1 MNDTRNATRSIGQDR
16 AEERGTNMKTTNRT
30 NDAGRS
36 PGLRT
41 KFISIVATGA
51 LALALLAGAAV
62 VHGPA
67 VFAEEEGLIPQTP
80 DQDTAIC
87 DNAGGDPEM
96 DFDDSGAVLEV
107 ECSFPDG
114 SGWACGD
121 VGFGYTCATW
131 GDNEAHDLGDAPGL
145 PIPPL
150 DLAPIDPPE
159 PPDLGLGDAPEDG
172 DVFVDPPEPGDEPDE
187 DGDEPGQDGD
197 APGQDGDAATDEA
210 TETAEEQPAAQ
221 SSASVTID
229 ESDASQVANDSD
241 SANSNQASSVSLLV
255 VAVAVALVLALIGAL
270 TVIRQKMRA

>member
-131 GDNEAHDLGDAPGL
+131 GDDEAHDLGDAPGL

>member
-1 MNDTRNATRSIGQDR
+1 MNDTRKATSSIGQDR
-16 AEERGTNMKTTNRT
+16 AEERGTNMKATNRT

-131 GDNEAHDLGDAPGL
+131 GDDEAHDLGDAPGL

-187 DGDEPGQDGD
+187 DGDE
-197 APGQDGDAATDEA
+197 PGQDGDAATDEA

-270 TVIRQKMRA
+270 TVIRRKMRA